1 MRGDATTFRERW
13 AMSVEGRALVIVTA
27 ALTVVGLATLYSAS
41 ALVALQRGL
50 PPTTF
55 FFQQMGGVA
64 VGIVVFALA
73 AKFDAQRLE
82 RLAWPIMIGAILLM
96 LLTVVPG
103 LSTVATIGGS
113 RRFLFG
119 GSVQPAELAKIAV
132 VVWTAMLVLRKGEQM
147 RRLTKGLPPF
157 LVIVGLL
164 AFIAFLQPDLSMAL
178 MFVLLM
184 GIILFAA
191 GVRVG
196 HFVALGILASPILW
210 HEIQK
215 RHYALARIWSF
226 IGSDK
231 APDEVSYQQVQSL
244 IAVGSGGLTGT
255 GFGEGRQQYGWV
267 PMGIDDF
274 IASTIGEEW
283 GFIGLALVVAAFG
296 LYTWL
301 GFRIARQARSPF
313 LQLVALGLT
322 ATVAITAYVHIAVV
336 VNLLPNTGLTLPF
349 FSNGRSNLVLTFLVT
364 GILVNIGSVRERVYG
379 AAATDPLVM
388 GT

>member
-1 MRGDATTFRERW
+1 MSGTTFRERW
-13 AMSVEGRALVIVTA
+13 AMSVEARALLIVTA
-27 ALTVVGLATLYSAS
+27 ALTVFGLATLYSAS
-41 ALVALQRGL
+41 ALVALQRDL

-55 FFQQMGGVA
+55 FFQQMTGVA
-64 VGIVVFALA
+64 AGIVVFALA
-73 AKFDAQRLE
+73 AKFDAQRFE
-82 RLAWPIMIGAILLM
+82 QLAWPIMIAAIVLM
-96 LLTVVPG
+96 LLTVIPG
-103 LSTVATIGGS
+103 VSSTIGGS

-132 VVWTAMLVLRKGEQM
+132 VFWTAMLVLRKGEQM
-147 RRLTKGLPPF
+147 RRLTRGLPPF
-157 LVIVGLL
+157 LLIVGIL
-164 AFIAFLQPDLSMAL
+164 AFLAFLQPDLSMAL

-196 HFVALGILASPILW
+196 HFVALGVLASPILW

-255 GFGEGRQQYGWV
+255 GFGSGRQQYGWV

-283 GFIGLALVVAAFG
+283 GFLGMAVVVAAFG

-364 GILVNIGSVRERVYG
+364 GILVNIGSARERVYG
-379 AAATDPLVM
+379 AAATDPMV
-388 GT
+388 GVS

>member
-1 MRGDATTFRERW
+1 VSEATTFRERW
-13 AMSVEGRALVIVTA
+13 AMSAEARALLIVTA
-27 ALTVVGLATLYSAS
+27 ALTAFGLATLYSAS
-41 ALVALQRGL
+41 ALVALQRDL
-50 PPTTF
+50 APTTF
-55 FFQQMGGVA
+55 FFQQMAGVA
-64 VGIVVFALA
+64 AGIVVFALA

-82 RLAWPIMIGAILLM
+82 RLAWPIMIVALVLM
-96 LLTVVPG
+96 LLTVIPG
-103 LSTVATIGGS
+103 VSATIGGS

-132 VVWTAMLVLRKGEQM
+132 VFWTAMLVLRKGEQM

-157 LVIVGLL
+157 LLIVGLL
-164 AFIAFLQPDLSMAL
+164 ALIAFLQPDLSMAL

-184 GIILFAA
+184 GLILFAA

-196 HFVALGILASPILW
+196 HFVALGVLASPILW

-244 IAVGSGGLTGT
+244 IAVGSGGLSGT
-255 GFGEGRQQYGWV
+255 GFGSGRQQYGWV

-283 GFIGLALVVAAFG
+283 GFLGMTVVVAAFG

-379 AAATDPLVM
+379 AAATDPL
-388 GT
+388 GTGG

>member
-1 MRGDATTFRERW
+1 MSTTTFRERW
-13 AMSVEGRALVIVTA
+13 AMSVEARALLIVTA
-27 ALTVVGLATLYSAS
+27 ALTVFGLATLYSAS
-41 ALVALQRGL
+41 ALVALQRDL

-55 FFQQMGGVA
+55 FFQQMTGVA
-64 VGIVVFALA
+64 AGIVVFALA
-73 AKFDAQRLE
+73 AKFDAQRCE
-82 RLAWPIMIGAILLM
+82 RLAWPIMIAAIVLM
-96 LLTVVPG
+96 LLTVIPG
-103 LSTVATIGGS
+103 VSSTIGGS

-132 VVWTAMLVLRKGEQM
+132 VFWTAMLVLRKGEQM
-147 RRLTKGLPPF
+147 RRLTRGLPPF
-157 LVIVGLL
+157 LLIVGIL
-164 AFIAFLQPDLSMAL
+164 AFLAFLQPDLSMAL

-196 HFVALGILASPILW
+196 HFVALGALASPILW

-244 IAVGSGGLTGT
+244 IAVGSGGLSGT
-255 GFGEGRQQYGWV
+255 GFGSGRQQYGWV

-283 GFIGLALVVAAFG
+283 GFIGMAVVVAAFG

-364 GILVNIGSVRERVYG
+364 GILVNIGSARERVYG
-379 AAATDPLVM
+379 AAATDPMV
-388 GT
+388 GVS

>member
-1 MRGDATTFRERW
+1 MSATTFRERW
-13 AMSVEGRALVIVTA
+13 AMSVEARALLIVTA
-27 ALTVVGLATLYSAS
+27 ALTVFGLATLYSAS
-41 ALVALQRGL
+41 ALVALQRDL

-55 FFQQMGGVA
+55 FFQQMTGVA
-64 VGIVVFALA
+64 AGIVVFALA
-73 AKFDAQRLE
+73 AKFDAQRFE
-82 RLAWPIMIGAILLM
+82 QLAWPIMIASIMLM
-96 LLTVVPG
+96 LLTVIPG
-103 LSTVATIGGS
+103 VSSTIGGS

-132 VVWTAMLVLRKGEQM
+132 VFWTAMLVLRKGEQM
-147 RRLTKGLPPF
+147 RRLTRGLPPF
-157 LVIVGLL
+157 LLIVGIL
-164 AFIAFLQPDLSMAL
+164 AFLAFLQPDLSMAL

-196 HFVALGILASPILW
+196 HFVALGVLASPILW

-255 GFGEGRQQYGWV
+255 GFGSGRQQYGWV

-283 GFIGLALVVAAFG
+283 GFIGMAVVVAAFG

-364 GILVNIGSVRERVYG
+364 GILVNIGSARERVYG
-379 AAATDPLVM
+379 ASATDPMV
-388 GT
+388 GAS

>member
-1 MRGDATTFRERW
+1 MSATTFRERW
-13 AMSVEGRALVIVTA
+13 AMSVEARALLIVTA
-27 ALTVVGLATLYSAS
+27 ALTVFGLATLYSAS
-41 ALVALQRGL
+41 ALVALQRDL

-55 FFQQMGGVA
+55 FFQQMTGVA
-64 VGIVVFALA
+64 AGIVVFALA
-73 AKFDAQRLE
+73 AKFDAQRFE
-82 RLAWPIMIGAILLM
+82 QLAWPIMITAIVLM
-96 LLTVVPG
+96 LLTVIPG
-103 LSTVATIGGS
+103 ISSTIGGS

-119 GSVQPAELAKIAV
+119 GSVQPAELAKVAV
-132 VVWTAMLVLRKGEQM
+132 VFWTAMLVLRKGEQM
-147 RRLTKGLPPF
+147 RRLTRGLPPF
-157 LVIVGLL
+157 LLIVGIL
-164 AFIAFLQPDLSMAL
+164 AFLAFLQPDLSMAL

-196 HFVALGILASPILW
+196 HFVALGVLASPILW

-255 GFGEGRQQYGWV
+255 GFGSGRQQYGWV

-283 GFIGLALVVAAFG
+283 GFIGMAVVVAAFG

-322 ATVAITAYVHIAVV
+322 ATVTITAYVHIAVV

-364 GILVNIGSVRERVYG
+364 GILVNIGSARERVYG
-379 AAATDPLVM
+379 AAATDPMV
-388 GT
+388 GAS

>member
-1 MRGDATTFRERW
+1 MSEATTFRERW
-13 AMSVEGRALVIVTA
+13 AMSAEARALLIVTA
-27 ALTVVGLATLYSAS
+27 ALTVFGLATLYSAS
-41 ALVALQRGL
+41 ALVALQRDL
-50 PPTTF
+50 APTTF
-55 FFQQMGGVA
+55 FFQQMTGVA
-64 VGIVVFALA
+64 AGIVVFALA

-82 RLAWPIMIGAILLM
+82 RLAWPIMIVAIVLM
-96 LLTVVPG
+96 LLTVIPG
-103 LSTVATIGGS
+103 VSATIGGS

-132 VVWTAMLVLRKGEQM
+132 VFWTAMLVLRKGEQM

-157 LVIVGLL
+157 LLIVGLL
-164 AFIAFLQPDLSMAL
+164 ALIAFLQPDLSMAL

-184 GIILFAA
+184 GLILFAA

-196 HFVALGILASPILW
+196 HFVALGVLASPILW

-244 IAVGSGGLTGT
+244 IAVGSGGLSGT
-255 GFGEGRQQYGWV
+255 GFGSGRQQYGWV

-283 GFIGLALVVAAFG
+283 GFLGMTVVVAAFG

-379 AAATDPLVM
+379 AAATDPL
-388 GT
+388 GTGG

>member
-1 MRGDATTFRERW
+1 MSATTFRERW
-13 AMSVEGRALVIVTA
+13 AMSVEARALLIVTA
-27 ALTVVGLATLYSAS
+27 ALTVFGLATLYSAS
-41 ALVALQRGL
+41 ALVALQRDL

-55 FFQQMGGVA
+55 FFQQMTGVA
-64 VGIVVFALA
+64 AGIVVFALA
-73 AKFDAQRLE
+73 AKFDAQRFE
-82 RLAWPIMIGAILLM
+82 QLAWPIMITAIVLM
-96 LLTVVPG
+96 LLTVIPG
-103 LSTVATIGGS
+103 ISSTIGGS

-119 GSVQPAELAKIAV
+119 GSVQPAELAKVAV
-132 VVWTAMLVLRKGEQM
+132 VFWTAMLVLRKGEQM
-147 RRLTKGLPPF
+147 RRLTRGLPPF
-157 LVIVGLL
+157 LLIVGIL
-164 AFIAFLQPDLSMAL
+164 AFLAFLQPDLSMAL

-196 HFVALGILASPILW
+196 HFVALGVLASPILW

-255 GFGEGRQQYGWV
+255 GFGSGRQQYGWV

-283 GFIGLALVVAAFG
+283 GFIGMAVVVAAFG

-364 GILVNIGSVRERVYG
+364 GILVNIGSARERVYG
-379 AAATDPLVM
+379 AAATDPMV
-388 GT
+388 GAS

>member
-1 MRGDATTFRERW
+1 MT
-13 AMSVEGRALVIVTA
+13 
-27 ALTVVGLATLYSAS
+27 
-41 ALVALQRGL
+41 
-50 PPTTF
+50 
-55 FFQQMGGVA
+55 GVA
-64 VGIVVFALA
+64 AGTVVFALA

-82 RLAWPIMIGAILLM
+82 RLAWPIMIVAIVLM
-96 LLTVVPG
+96 LLTVIPG
-103 LSTVATIGGS
+103 ISATIGGS

-132 VVWTAMLVLRKGEQM
+132 VFWTAMLVLRKGEQM

-157 LVIVGLL
+157 LLIVGLL
-164 AFIAFLQPDLSMAL
+164 ALIAFLQPDLSMAM

-184 GIILFAA
+184 GLILFAA

-196 HFVALGILASPILW
+196 HFVALGVLASPILW

-244 IAVGSGGLTGT
+244 IAVGSGGLSGT
-255 GFGEGRQQYGWV
+255 GFGSGRQQYGWV

-283 GFIGLALVVAAFG
+283 GFLGMTVVVAAFG

-301 GFRIARQARSPF
+301 GFRIARQARSPY

-364 GILVNIGSVRERVYG
+364 GILVNIGSARERVYG
-379 AAATDPLVM
+379 AAATDPL
-388 GT
+388 GTGG

>member
-1 MRGDATTFRERW
+1 MSGTTFRERW
-13 AMSVEGRALVIVTA
+13 AMGVEARALLIVTA
-27 ALTVVGLATLYSAS
+27 ALTVFGLATLYSAS
-41 ALVALQRGL
+41 ALVALQRDL

-55 FFQQMGGVA
+55 FFQQMTGVA
-64 VGIVVFALA
+64 AGIVVFALA
-73 AKFDAQRLE
+73 AKFDAQRFE
-82 RLAWPIMIGAILLM
+82 QLAWPIMITAIVLM
-96 LLTVVPG
+96 LLTVIPG
-103 LSTVATIGGS
+103 VSSTIGGS

-132 VVWTAMLVLRKGEQM
+132 VFWTAMLVLRKGEQM

-157 LVIVGLL
+157 LLIVGIL
-164 AFIAFLQPDLSMAL
+164 AFLAFLQPDLSMAL

-196 HFVALGILASPILW
+196 HFVALGVLASPILW

-255 GFGEGRQQYGWV
+255 GFGSGRQQYGWV

-283 GFIGLALVVAAFG
+283 GFIGMAIVVAAFG

-349 FSNGRSNLVLTFLVT
+349 FSNGRSNLVLTFVVT
-364 GILVNIGSVRERVYG
+364 GILVNIGSARERVYG
-379 AAATDPLVM
+379 AAATDPLV
-388 GT
+388 GGN

>member
-1 MRGDATTFRERW
+1 MTGATTFRERW
-13 AMSVEGRALVIVTA
+13 AMSAEARALLIVTA
-27 ALTVVGLATLYSAS
+27 ALTAFGLATLYSAS
-41 ALVALQRGL
+41 ALVALQREL

-55 FFQQMGGVA
+55 FFQQMTGVA
-64 VGIVVFALA
+64 AGIVVFALA

-82 RLAWPIMIGAILLM
+82 RLAWPIMIGTIVLM
-96 LLTVVPG
+96 VITLIPG
-103 LSTVATIGGS
+103 LSTTIGGS

-119 GSVQPAELAKIAV
+119 GSVQPAELAKFAV
-132 VVWTAMLVLRKGEQM
+132 VIWTAMLVLRKGEQM
-147 RRLTKGLPPF
+147 RRLRKGLLPF
-157 LVIVGLL
+157 VLIVGLL
-164 AFIAFLQPDLSMAL
+164 GFIAFLQPDLSMAL

-196 HFVALGILASPILW
+196 HFVALGAVLAPLGW
-210 HEIQK
+210 QWLQT

-244 IAVGSGGLTGT
+244 IAVGSGGLTGA
-255 GFGEGRQQYGWV
+255 GFGSGRQQYGWV

-283 GFIGLALVVAAFG
+283 GFVGLALVVAAFG

-364 GILVNIGSVRERVYG
+364 GILVNIGSARERVYG
-379 AAATDPLVM
+379 AAATDPMVP
-388 GT
+388 GS